1 MSKIT
6 EFGKW
11 LGKENAKTMISELSD
26 HSAHQFRAA
35 ITVYCCLFDIEVDT
49 REWDELID
57 YYYEH
62 YNSWFSSKEE
72 FDLFMSEDLV

>member
-1 MSKIT
+1 MREIT

-11 LGKENAKTMISELSD
+11 LGKENAKAMISDLSD
-26 HSAHQFRAA
+26 RSAHHFRAA

-49 REWDELID
+49 LEWDELID

-62 YNSWFSSKEE
+62 YNSWFNSKEE

>member
-26 HSAHQFRAA
+26 HSPHQFRAA

-49 REWDELID
+49 REWDKLID

-62 YNSWFSSKEE
+62 YNSWFNSKEE

>member
-1 MSKIT
+1 MREIT

-11 LGKENAKTMISELSD
+11 LGKENAKAMISDLSNNPV
-26 HSAHQFRAA
+26 HQFRAA

-49 REWDELID
+49 MEWDELID

-62 YNSWFSSKEE
+62 YNSWFNSKEE
-72 FDLFMSEDLV
+72 FDLFMSEDLA